1 LTFNSK
7 IVDVIYED
15 DVVCDARDLNK
26 IEMNVWVDGKCY
38 TTVHPD
44 EGDVYDFSQ
53 WAQGGKTGHPGNTA
67 GYNPI
72 MKFANNGQIR
82 LTFPNSH
89 PMSRWNLNK
98 SNLVYVGRLGD
109 DVDFIDLPTN
119 LKTDDVAS
127 ALGLNIPRE
136 EGSGLIVC
144 GSRGEVRNKNTEAYS
159 FQITRGPSLDS
170 LTDYELSQQRK
181 KVWTMIALQASDQL
195 RQRVA
200 W

>member
-1 LTFNSK
+1 
-7 IVDVIYED
+7 
-15 DVVCDARDLNK
+15 
-26 IEMNVWVDGKCY
+26 
-38 TTVHPD
+38 
-44 EGDVYDFSQ
+44 
-53 WAQGGKTGHPGNTA
+53 
-67 GYNPI
+67 
-72 MKFANNGQIR
+72 
-82 LTFPNSH
+82 
-89 PMSRWNLNK
+89 MSRWNLNK

-127 ALGLNIPRE
+127 ALGVNIPRE